1 MKKRLGGHQMVL
13 KLLCGHQVS
22 KREKKKKKNIMAVTF
37 QVKKKDLVATK
48 RPRNDLVPTKSPNRL
63 GSCQVSKRKKTN
75 QKTKND
81 LVATKSPSAKLIFL
95 QKKKPYGL

>member
-1 MKKRLGGHQMVL
+1 
-13 KLLCGHQVS
+13 
-22 KREKKKKKNIMAVTF
+22 MAVTF